1 MKRTWPYVFILLATF
16 GCKSDDRDS
25 IFKLLS
31 EKDTGIDFVNTIQET
46 EQDNVLNYEYFYNGG
61 GVAAG
66 DFNNDGLI
74 DLYFTANQGPDKL
87 YLNKGKLAFEDIT
100 EQSGITWNGE
110 WKTGVTVVDINA
122 DGWLDIYVSVSGNV
136 NNPALRKNKLYI
148 NTGSPSPNNGE
159 GLGVRFEE
167 KAADYNLDLNTFT
180 TQTTFFDYDR
190 DGDLD
195 AYVLNHNIKDF
206 TRFDVQAVHAM
217 RDTLA
222 GDRLLRNDNGKFTDV
237 SAEAGIKGNPIGFG
251 LGIHIADLNTDGWP
265 DIYVSNDYIESDYL
279 YLNNKNGTFSDVIH
293 EATGHTSY
301 FSMGNDIGDINN
313 DLLPDIVTTD
323 MLPEDN
329 KRQKLLFGPDRYE
342 AYLSMLR
349 NGFHP
354 EIMRN
359 MLQVNNGDGTFSEV
373 GQLAGVSN
381 TDWSWSP
388 LLADFDNDGFQD
400 LFVTNGYLRDYTN
413 MDFMKYYADERQVGD
428 TKNVSAIIAKMPS
441 TQTPNYIFRNNQNL
455 TFTNEQKAWGFD
467 TPVISNGAV
476 SVDLDNDGDLELI
489 TNNIN
494 ERAYLYQNL
503 SQEKGESHFLAVNLT
518 PSSGQSTIG
527 TKVYAYADSL
537 RQYRFLTPTHGFQ
550 SSVAAPLHF
559 GLGNK
564 TRLDSLIIVWPDEK
578 VQKAINVA
586 ADQFL
591 NIQYAP
597 NYPGEF
603 MPIPPVKPIFT
614 LTQTLSAHEQQPLND
629 FNRQLL
635 LLHMYSY
642 QGPRIAKG
650 DVNGDGL
657 EDIYLGGGK
666 GQSGQLWIQQK
677 SGNFTQKAQSVFQEN
692 ELATDTDAVFFDA
705 DGDGDQDLYVVSGG
719 YEYLPNDL
727 TLQNRLYKNDGKGT
741 FTKDYEAMDSGNFS
755 DSRAVVLDF
764 DKDGDLDI
772 FVAGSVVPGTY
783 PRYNPSRLYRNDKGK
798 FMNVENP
805 IFSTLGLLADICA
818 VDYDQDGYTDLVA
831 VGEWTGIIRL
841 HNEGGTF
848 ALVTDELSQL
858 TGFWQS
864 IMAED
869 FDMDGDMDLIVG
881 NYGLNSQLKASSDF
895 PMTLF
900 TEDFDNNG
908 KLDPILAYAIQGK
921 NYPAYSRDE
930 LSDQLIP
937 LKKKYVKHEAYST
950 ATMEDILGEFKDK
963 TPEKA
968 SITTL
973 STVYLVNNGG
983 KFEQRPLPIQA
994 QFAPIYALAT
1004 ADVNGDGY
1012 PDFIAAGNQSR
1023 SRVRIGTM
1031 DANYGQVFLNDK
1043 EGGFTYLPQN
1053 QSGLQLRG
1061 DVRGLCLL
1069 GNRLVVGV
1077 NSGDFRVYGFLGK
1090 GAVQ

>member
-1 MKRTWPYVFILLATF
+1 MNKIGSLLVVIASMF
-16 GCKSDDRDS
+16 GCKSDDSDH

-31 EKDTGIDFVNTIQET
+31 EEDSGITFVNTIQET
-46 EQDNVLNYEYFYNGG
+46 EQENVLNYEYFYNGG

-66 DFNNDGLI
+66 DFNNDGLT
-74 DLYFTANQGPDKL
+74 DLYFTANQGPDQL
-87 YLNKGKLAFEDIT
+87 YLNKGNRDGEPLHFEDVT
-100 EQSGITWNGE
+100 AQSGITWNGE

-136 NNPALRKNKLYI
+136 DKPALRKNKLYI
-148 NTGSPSPNNGE
+148 NNKTLRGDGPTFTESATEYG
-159 GLGVRFEE
+159 
-167 KAADYNLDLNTFT
+167 LDLGTFT

-195 AYVLNHNIKDF
+195 AYVLNHNVEDF
-206 TRFDVQAVHAM
+206 NRFDVQAVHAM

-222 GDRLLRNDNGKFTDV
+222 GDRLMRNNNGKFVDV

-251 LGIHIADLNTDGWP
+251 LGIHIADLNGDGWP
-265 DIYVSNDYIESDYL
+265 DIYVSNDYIESDYF
-279 YLNNKNGTFSDVIH
+279 YINNQKGGFEDIVDQT
-293 EATGHTSY
+293 TGHTSY

-373 GQLAGVSN
+373 GQVAGVSN

-400 LFVTNGYLRDYTN
+400 MFVTNGYLRDYTN
-413 MDFMKYYADERQVGD
+413 MDFMKYYADERQNNAQ
-428 TKNVSAIIAKMPS
+428 NVSAIIAQMPS
-441 TQTPNYIFRNNQNL
+441 TKTPNYIFRNNRNL
-455 TFTNEQKAWGFD
+455 TFTNQQTAWGFD

-476 SVDLDNDGDLELI
+476 SVDLDNDGDLEI
-489 TNNIN
+489 VINNIN
-494 ERAYLYQNL
+494 ERAYVYQNL
-503 SQEKGESHFLAVNLT
+503 SREQKKGHFMSVQLT
-518 PSSGQSTIG
+518 AAPGQSAIG
-527 TKVYAYADSL
+527 AKVYAYADSL
-537 RQYRFLTPTHGFQ
+537 RQYRYLTPTHGYQ
-550 SSVAAPLHF
+550 SSAAAPLHF
-559 GLGNK
+559 GLGSKNK
-564 TRLDSLIIVWPDEK
+564 LDSLVVVWPDGKAQK
-578 VQKAINVA
+578 VTETT
-586 ADQFL
+586 ADQL
-591 NIQYAP
+591 LTIKYAP
-597 NYPGEF
+597 NYEGEF
-603 MPIPPVKPIFT
+603 QPIPVSKPIFT
-614 LTQTLSAHEQQPLND
+614 LTQTISEHQQQPLND

-650 DVNGDGL
+650 DVDGDGL
-657 EDIYLGGGK
+657 EDLYLGGGK
-666 GQSGQLWIQQK
+666 GQPGQLWLQQK
-677 SGNFTQKAQSVFQEN
+677 GGDFVQKPQPVFQEN

-727 TLQNRLYKNDGKGT
+727 MLQNRLYKNDGKGS
-741 FTKDYEAMDSGNFS
+741 FTKDYEAIDSGNFS

-764 DKDGDLDI
+764 DKDGDLDL
-772 FVAGSVVPGTY
+772 FVAGSVVPTNY
-783 PRYNPSRLYRNDKGK
+783 PRYNPSRLYRNDQGK
-798 FMNVENP
+798 FTNVENP
-805 IFSTLGLLADICA
+805 IFATLGLLADVCA
-818 VDYDQDGYTDLVA
+818 IDYDKDGYEDLVA

-841 HNEGGTF
+841 HNERGTF
-848 ALVTDELSQL
+848 SIVKDELSEL

-864 IMAED
+864 IVAED
-869 FDMDGDMDLIVG
+869 FDNDGDQDLIVG
-881 NYGLNSQLKASSDF
+881 NYGLNSQLKASADF

-921 NYPAYSRDE
+921 NHPAYSRDE
-930 LSDQLIP
+930 LSDQLVP
-937 LKKKYVKHEAYST
+937 LKKKYITHESYST
-950 ATMEDILGEFKDK
+950 ATMEDILGEFKGK

-968 SITTL
+968 TAVTL
-973 STVYLVNNGG
+973 STVYLVNGG
-983 KFEQRPLPIQA
+983 GEFTQKPLPVQA
-994 QFAPIYALAT
+994 QFAPVYALAS

-1012 PDFIAAGNQSR
+1012 RDLIAAGNQSR

-1043 EGGFTYLPQN
+1043 KGGFTYLPQN
-1053 QSGLQLRG
+1053 QSGLQFRG
-1061 DVRGLCLL
+1061 DVRGLRVV
-1069 GNRLVVGV
+1069 GNRLLVGI
-1077 NSGDFRVYGFLGK
+1077 NGMPFQAYSFTRE
-1090 GAVQ
+1090 ATIQ